1 MWKISTH
8 GVLSQLG
15 RLLGRGTVLST
26 IIVLFVIPGMLYI
39 FDTLIRETTV
49 GANFM
54 RENQKKR
61 RVKKEK

>member
-15 RLLGRGTVLST
+15 HLLGRGTVLST

-49 GANFM
+49 GANFY
-54 RENQKKR
+54 EGKPEKR